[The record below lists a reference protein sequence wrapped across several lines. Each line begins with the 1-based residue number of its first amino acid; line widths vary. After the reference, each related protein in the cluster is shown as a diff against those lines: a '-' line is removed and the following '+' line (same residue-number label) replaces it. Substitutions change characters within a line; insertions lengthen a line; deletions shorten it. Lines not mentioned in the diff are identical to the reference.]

1 MVWLL
6 TIIMTIN
13 NEDDI
18 EIVLGILECN
28 DTLYSLKHFHF
39 NIFILIF
46 KAHKTEFKYQIR
58 MKYIR

>member
-1 MVWLL
+1 
-6 TIIMTIN
+6 MTIN